1 MAIANHINRSGLVK
15 LFAGDITWDSGGST
29 VKLQLME
36 DSYVPGTATF
46 RDVHDYLNDVSAYN
60 PTSALSMALTLQ
72 APQTAA
78 GKVYLD
84 PSTASVTFTS
94 VGGSETVRVGLR
106 NPEEAEPQV
115 TALEEFHHLLEPLSH
130 PGAALPE
137 VVAGEHQLHGRSPP
151 ASPAYCRI
159 LSTAAGIISRA
170 DRGASRQ
177 G

>member
-94 VGGSETVRVGLR
+94 VGGSETVGGV
-106 NPEEAEPQV
+106 V
-115 TALEEFHHLLEPLSH
+115 CYKSSTTASNSPLI
-130 PGAALPE
+130 ALNDFSGGNLTANGSDIDYTLATNG
-137 VVAGEHQLHGRSPP
+137 VAQFSF
-151 ASPAYCRI
+151 
-159 LSTAAGIISRA
+159 
-170 DRGASRQ
+170 
-177 G
+177 